1 MFSEIIL
8 RHLRVIKKALE
19 LSKTAI
25 ENNFLI
31 ECKFHYNSFF
41 LMPIM
46 HSENIIDHELGLP
59 FFKKFTNENT
69 FKYALKHK
77 NIIDK
82 FSRFPHRNKI
92 LCRKS
97 SESELEFLKSP
108 GSRF

>member
-1 MFSEIIL
+1 MQ
-8 RHLRVIKKALE
+8 
-19 LSKTAI
+19 
-25 ENNFLI
+25 
-31 ECKFHYNSFF
+31 
-41 LMPIM
+41 IM
-46 HSENIIDHELGLP
+46 HSEIIIDYKFVLP

-77 NIIDK
+77 KIIEK

-92 LCRKS
+92 LGRKS